1 MTITRRTLVATATG
15 LLAMRGARAE
25 VAPTSLAEIKRQGFL
40 RIATTGANA
49 PYTFV
54 DPDNQLVGFDIDW
67 SRAICTG
74 LAVEPRFAK
83 LDWRGILPGLLAG
96 QFDAVMSAVRITP
109 EREAA
114 FAFSGPYGTDDVVV
128 MVPAGNTAIKEIE
141 DLKGLTVGAATGSV
155 QEQVAKEM
163 ASGTTLR
170 SYPGLPDLM
179 LEMRSLRLD
188 AAVVGRGGAAH
199 AIRTTGAP
207 LKIVG
212 RALKPGPLGMVLR
225 KGSTDLAAAIT
236 SVIEACTADGQADA
250 FAKRWFAV

>member
-1 MTITRRTLVATATG
+1 MITRRFAITAAA
-15 LLAMRGARAE
+15 LSLARRDARAGSE
-25 VAPTSLAEIKRQGFL
+25 PTTVADIKRQGFM

-74 LAVEPRFAK
+74 LGIEPRFAK

-114 FAFSGPYGTDDVVV
+114 FSFSGPYGTDDVVV
-128 MVPAGNTAIKEIE
+128 MVPVGNTAIKEIE
-141 DLKGLTVGAATGSV
+141 DLSGLTVGVATGSV

-163 ASGTTLR
+163 ATGATIR

-199 AIRTTGAP
+199 AIRTTKAP

-225 KGSTDLAAAIT
+225 RGSTELAAAATAIIT
-236 SVIEACTADGQADA
+236 ARKADGQADA
-250 FAKRWFAV
+250 LARRWFAV